1 MMNSGLNE
9 SRAKTSGCVD
19 ALIIKFTWL
28 VTGQEEGKLLYEVT
42 FRLVD
47 AIDACIRD
55 QSAYYCKQN

>member
-1 MMNSGLNE
+1 MMDSGLNE
-9 SRAKTSGCVD
+9 ARAKTSGCVD
-19 ALIIKFTWL
+19 ALISKFAWL

-55 QSAYYCKQN
+55 QSENY